1 MNRTTSFAVMV
12 VCLALAIFV
21 GAYGETLAPSV
32 APAAKLPAAP
42 FVEGRMNGLQVS
54 RRGDYSYT
62 PSVAIKAAATRHD
75 SGLWPFRRSWYEFA
89 PPGASP
95 KAVVVL
101 LHGAGRDGL
110 SMLEMWRDT
119 AVRHELLLVAPNG
132 RGGAWPGGDA
142 DRAFISG
149 LAREAATARGLP
161 AEGVF
166 LFGHSAGARLAQEI
180 LNQAEPGRWRAA
192 AVHGGFADAATVKP
206 AFTASPFRMYLG
218 SEDHIFSLDAAR
230 RSGRAMAANGHPVE
244 LMVIAR
250 HTHWFYEIGPKIA
263 EDAWRW
269 FSARRQG

>member
-75 SGLWPFRRSWYEFA
+75 SGLWPFRRRWYEFA

-101 LHGAGRDGL
+101 LHGAGRDEL

-180 LNQAEPGRWRAA
+180 LNQAEPGR
-192 AVHGGFADAATVKP
+192 
-206 AFTASPFRMYLG
+206 
-218 SEDHIFSLDAAR
+218 
-230 RSGRAMAANGHPVE
+230 
-244 LMVIAR
+244 
-250 HTHWFYEIGPKIA
+250 
-263 EDAWRW
+263 
-269 FSARRQG
+269 